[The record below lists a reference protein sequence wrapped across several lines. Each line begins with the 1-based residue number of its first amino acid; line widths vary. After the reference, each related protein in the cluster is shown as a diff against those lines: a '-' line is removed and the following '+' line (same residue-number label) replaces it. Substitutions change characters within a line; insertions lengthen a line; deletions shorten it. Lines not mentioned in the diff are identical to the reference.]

1 MKKNSDSWNVQ
12 EYLRQE
18 ELKKVN
24 AKYDKKQSE
33 LELAN
38 NDLRKEMSEI
48 QQRNIEPLGLKMSS
62 QAQ

>member
-1 MKKNSDSWNVQ
+1 MQ